1 MGATYAQIVF
11 ASVLAV
17 IVLVRDQ
24 ASLLIVY
31 VEPASLAK
39 ACAEDCTR

>member
-1 MGATYAQIVF
+1 MDATYGQIVF

-17 IVLVRDQ
+17 VVLVRDQ
-24 ASLLIVY
+24 ASTLIVY

-39 ACAEDCTR
+39 A